1 MINRPLSM
9 TSFGRGEHI
18 ANNRIWTAE
27 VRSVNH
33 RFCDIKIRLP
43 RKYGVLEERIKKAIT
58 ATFNRGHIDVNIS
71 YSGEDEGAI
80 LLKTDLAFARQYQ
93 LCLQELNDDL
103 GLNSPP
109 DLAMIANYR
118 DIITSENQ
126 EEDLDEIW
134 SDGIQQALQAALDD
148 CAGMRQTEGAILKED
163 LVSRLAQV
171 AKAADKIT
179 TMIPQLITDKKSA
192 LVERLDTL
200 LNDVAIDPTRLAQEV
215 AIMVDKADVTEEL
228 VRLQSHIKQFSHFLD
243 LDEPT
248 GRRLDFLLQE
258 FLREINT
265 LASKI
270 ANSKV
275 AYLAVDIKNELEKM
289 REQVQNLE

>member
-1 MINRPLSM
+1 MIRPLSM
-9 TSFGRGEHI
+9 TSFGRGEYA
-18 ANNRIWTAE
+18 ANSRTWTAE
-27 VRSVNH
+27 VKSVNH

-43 RKYGVLEERIKKAIT
+43 RKYGALEERIKKEISSS
-58 ATFNRGHIDVNIS
+58 FNRGHIDVNII
-71 YSGEDEGAI
+71 YNGEDEGTI

-93 LCLQELNDDL
+93 RCLQELNEEL

-109 DLAMIANYR
+109 DLAMIASYR
-118 DIITSENQ
+118 DIISSVNQ

-134 SDGIQQALQAALDD
+134 SNGIQQALKSALDD
-148 CAGMRQTEGAILKED
+148 CTKMRQTEGGNLKED
-163 LVSRLAQV
+163 LVSRLAKV
-171 AKAADKIT
+171 AEAAEKIT
-179 TMIPQLITDKKSA
+179 GMIPQLIAEKKST
-192 LVERLDTL
+192 LEERLDTL
-200 LNDVAIDPTRLAQEV
+200 LAGVALDQARLAQEV

-228 VRLQSHIKQFSHFLD
+228 VRLQSHISQFTNFLN

-270 ANSKV
+270 TNAEV
-275 AYLAVDIKNELEKM
+275 AYLSVEIKNELEKM

>member
-1 MINRPLSM
+1 M
-9 TSFGRGEHI
+9 TSFGRGEYS
-18 ANNRIWTAE
+18 ANTRLWIAE

-43 RKYGVLEERIKKAIT
+43 RKYGVLEERIKKEIT
-58 ATFNRGHIDVNIS
+58 AAFNRGHIDVNIG
-71 YSGEDEGAI
+71 YSGEDERAI
-80 LLKTDLAFARQYQ
+80 LLKTDLAFARQYHR
-93 LCLQELNDDL
+93 CLQELNEDL

-126 EEDLDEIW
+126 EEDLGEIW
-134 SDGIQQALQAALDD
+134 SDGIQQALRAALDD
-148 CAGMRQTEGAILKED
+148 CAKMRQTEGNTLKED
-163 LVSRLAQV
+163 LINRLGIV
-171 AKAADKIT
+171 TDAADKIT
-179 TMIPQLITDKKSA
+179 TMIPQLITEKQAA
-192 LVERLDTL
+192 LAERLDTL
-200 LNDVAIDPTRLAQEV
+200 LQGVAIEQTRLAQEV
-215 AIMVDKADVTEEL
+215 AVMVDKGDVTEEL
-228 VRLQSHIKQFSHFLD
+228 VRLQSHIKQFAYFLD

-270 ANSKV
+270 TNAEV
-275 AYLAVDIKNELEKM
+275 AYLAVEIKNELEKM

>member
-1 MINRPLSM
+1 MIRPLSM
-9 TSFGRGEHI
+9 TSFGRGEYS
-18 ANNRIWTAE
+18 ADSRTWTAE

-43 RKYGVLEERIKKAIT
+43 RKYGALEERIKKEISSAYS
-58 ATFNRGHIDVNIS
+58 RGHVDVSIS
-71 YSGEDEGAI
+71 YRGEPEGAI
-80 LLKTDLAFARQYQ
+80 LLKTDLAFARQYHN
-93 LCLQELNDDL
+93 CLQELNEEL
-103 GLNSPP
+103 GLDSPP
-109 DLAMIANYR
+109 SLAMIAGYR
-118 DIITSENQ
+118 DIISSESQ

-134 SDGIQQALQAALDD
+134 SSGIRQALRSALEA
-148 CAGMRQTEGAILKED
+148 CTKMRQTEGANLKKD
-163 LVSRLAQV
+163 LMNRLATISEAA
-171 AKAADKIT
+171 AKIEK
-179 TMIPQLITDKKSA
+179 MIPQLLSEKKST
-192 LVERLDTL
+192 LEERLNTL
-200 LNDVAIDPTRLAQEV
+200 LHDAEIDQARLAQEV

-228 VRLQSHIKQFSHFLD
+228 VRLQSHIGQFENFLA

-270 ANSKV
+270 TSTEV
-275 AYLAVDIKNELEKM
+275 AYLAVEIKNELEKM

>member
-1 MINRPLSM
+1 M
-9 TSFGRGEHI
+9 TSFGRGEYT
-18 ANNRIWTAE
+18 ANSRTWIAE

-43 RKYGVLEERIKKAIT
+43 RKYGALEERIKREISS
-58 ATFNRGHIDVNIS
+58 FYNRGHVDVNLS
-71 YSGEDEGAI
+71 YSGEEEGAV

-93 LCLQELNDDL
+93 SCLQELNEKL

-109 DLAMIANYR
+109 DLAMIAGYR
-118 DIITSENQ
+118 DIISSESQ

-134 SDGIQQALQAALDD
+134 SSGIQQALKSALEA
-148 CAGMRQTEGAILKED
+148 CTKMRQTEGGNLKED
-163 LVSRLAQV
+163 LMSRLSTITEAA
-171 AKAADKIT
+171 AKIEKLV
-179 TMIPQLITDKKSA
+179 PQLITEKKST
-192 LVERLDTL
+192 LEERLNSL
-200 LNDVAIDPTRLAQEV
+200 LNGVEIDQARLAQEV

-228 VRLQSHIKQFSHFLD
+228 VRLQSHISQFANFLD

-270 ANSKV
+270 TNTKV
-275 AYLAVDIKNELEKM
+275 AYLSVEIKNELEKM